1 MKSIISKVL
10 LGIMLSLSIVGC
22 DVHEFPGTPE
32 NVALRLR
39 LNFETEMLKWS
50 HVVEGSNVIEQG
62 TGPVYDNIRNYGQI
76 RYVVRAYPVTKAG
89 RNYEYYTKEFIFTQ
103 DILDGYDFEDVIE
116 LPAGNYD
123 IMVWSDIIQS
133 TNDDWHYN
141 PANFS
146 EITLNGDYIGSNDY
160 RDAFRG
166 SAFITLES
174 SVVEHDPATL
184 DITMQRPLA
193 KFELITNDLQEF
205 YEKEIEYQEMLA
217 ASRGELPPSRVNTDN
232 YTVVVNYVSHLPTT
246 FNIFSDK
253 PIDAA
258 ENMKFESKLNI
269 VGSNEASLGFDYVLI
284 NGISGGM
291 TIQVG
296 FYDNEGRQIA
306 LSELIKVPLLRN
318 RHSVL
323 LGSFLIH
330 KASGGLTINPDFG
343 WPDNNIVI
351 E

>member
-1 MKSIISKVL
+1 MKSIISKIL

-22 DVHEFPGTPE
+22 DVHEFPATPE
-32 NVALRLR
+32 NVAFRLR
-39 LNFETEMLKWS
+39 LNFETEILKWS
-50 HVVEGSNVIEQG
+50 HVVEGANVIEQG
-62 TGPVYDNIRNYGQI
+62 VGPVYDNTRNYGQI
-76 RYVVRAYPVTKAG
+76 RYVVRAYPVSKAG
-89 RNYEYYTKEFIFTQ
+89 RNYEYFTKEFIFTQ
-103 DILDGYDFEDVIE
+103 DILDGYEFEELIE

-123 IMVWSDIIQS
+123 IMVWSDMIQS

-146 EITLNGDYIGSNDY
+146 EITLHGDYIGNTDY

-166 SAFITLES
+166 SGFITLEP
-174 SVVEHDPATL
+174 SVVENEPEIL

-193 KFELITNDLQEF
+193 KFELVSNDLQEF

-217 ASRGELPPSRVNTDN
+217 ASRGEMPPSRVNTDD
-232 YTVVVNYVSHLPTT
+232 YKVVIHYVSHLPTT

-253 PIDAA
+253 PVDAVQ
-258 ENMKFESKLNI
+258 NIKFESKLKVI
-269 VGSNEASLGFDYVLI
+269 GANEASLGFDYVFV
-284 NGISGGM
+284 NGSNMIM
-291 TIQVG
+291 QIQVG
-296 FYDNEGRQIA
+296 FYDNDGRQIA

-330 KASGGLTINPDFG
+330 KASGGLAINPDFG